1 MKAVKSLKET
11 VKGFLK
17 MTGHY
22 ADSAMYLAEHG
33 YNDEYMKMLSAECET
48 AGNPKEKA
56 EGQALTA
63 QGMLFLGKLRDALD
77 AFEQTDISRLPKTIG
92 HVFVNNYI
100 LCLFLL
106 GKPERIRTLYEEQN
120 RLVLGE
126 NSLVM
131 RRTVGIKEYIEKRY
145 ENAVTVFIKLLSEP
159 DPRYTLMADICIVK
173 TMLKLDM
180 KERAAE
186 IAELGFGRYT
196 GMGDI
201 TAEVN
206 RLRLMINAVP
216 RTSGNGGKNN
226 KKKKRK

>member
-1 MKAVKSLKET
+1 MRAMKSLKET

-17 MTGHY
+17 MSGHY
-22 ADSAMYLAEHG
+22 ADSAVYLAEHG
-33 YNDEYMKMLSAECET
+33 YNDEYLKMLAAECES
-48 AGNPKEKA
+48 AGSQKEKE
-56 EGQALTA
+56 EGKALTA
-63 QGMLFLGKLRDALD
+63 QALLFMGRLRDALA
-77 AFEQTDISRLPKTIG
+77 AFEQTDITKLTKPVA
-92 HVFVNNYI
+92 HVFANNYI

-106 GKPERIRTLYEEQN
+106 EKPQRIREVYEEQN
-120 RLVLGE
+120 KHILSG

-131 RRTVGIKEYIEKRY
+131 RRTIGIKEYIAKRY

-159 DPRYTLMADICIVK
+159 DPRCTLMADICIVR

-186 IAELGFGRYT
+186 IAELGFGRYI

-216 RTSGNGGKNN
+216 RKGGSGG

>member
-1 MKAVKSLKET
+1 MKAFRGLKES

-33 YNDEYMKMLSAECET
+33 YNDEYLKKLAAECES
-48 AGNPKEKA
+48 ADKPKVKA

-63 QGMLFLGKLRDALD
+63 QALLFSGKFRKALE
-77 AFEQTDISRLPKTIG
+77 AFEQTDVSKLSKEIAP
-92 HVFVNNYI
+92 VFANNYI

-106 GKPERIRTLYEEQN
+106 EKPQRLREVYEEHN
-120 RLVLGE
+120 RILLAD

-131 RRTVGIKEYIEKRY
+131 RRTIGIKEYIEKRY

-159 DPRYTLMADICIVK
+159 DPRCTLMADICIVRA
-173 TMLKLDM
+173 MLKLGM
-180 KERAAE
+180 KERASE
-186 IAELGFGRYT
+186 IAELGFGRYS
-196 GMGDI
+196 GKGDI

-206 RLRLMINAVP
+206 RLKLLINAAP
-216 RTSGNGGKNN
+216 RKRSGG
-226 KKKKRK
+226 KKKR

>member
-1 MKAVKSLKET
+1 
-11 VKGFLK
+11 
-17 MTGHY
+17 
-22 ADSAMYLAEHG
+22 
-33 YNDEYMKMLSAECET
+33 MLSAECET

-63 QGMLFLGKLRDALD
+63 QGLLFRGKLRDALK
-77 AFEQTDISRLPKTIG
+77 AFEETDIERLPKTIG

-120 RLVLGE
+120 KFVLGD

-131 RRTVGIKEYIEKRY
+131 RRTIGIKEYIEKRY

-159 DPRYTLMADICIVK
+159 DPRCTLMADICIVK
-173 TMLKLDM
+173 AMLKLDM

-186 IAELGFGRYT
+186 IAELGFGRYV

-206 RLRLMINAVP
+206 RLRLMINAAP

>member
-1 MKAVKSLKET
+1 MKAVKSLKDSI
-11 VKGFLK
+11 KGFLK

-63 QGMLFLGKLRDALD
+63 QGLLFRGKLRDALK
-77 AFEQTDISRLPKTIG
+77 AFEETDISRLPKAVG
-92 HVFVNNYI
+92 HVFANNYI

-106 GKPERIRTLYEEQN
+106 EKPERIRTLYEEQN
-120 RLVLGE
+120 KLVLGE
-126 NSLVM
+126 GSLVM
-131 RRTVGIKEYIEKRY
+131 RRTVGIKEFIEKRY

-159 DPRYTLMADICIVK
+159 DPRCTLMADICIVK
-173 TMLKLDM
+173 AMLKLDM

-186 IAELGFGRYT
+186 IAELGFGRYS

-201 TAEVN
+201 TALVN

-216 RTSGNGGKNN
+216 RTNGGKNN

>member
-1 MKAVKSLKET
+1 MKAVKSLKDT

-33 YNDEYMKMLSAECET
+33 YNDQYMKMLSAECET
-48 AGNPKEKA
+48 AANPKEKA

-63 QGMLFLGKLRDALD
+63 QGLLFRGKLRDALR
-77 AFEQTDISRLPKTIG
+77 AFEETDISKLNKNVG

-100 LCLFLL
+100 FCLFLL
-106 GKPERIRTLYEEQN
+106 GKPERIRAIYEEQN
-120 RLVLGE
+120 KLVLGE
-126 NSLVM
+126 GSLVM
-131 RRTVGIKEYIEKRY
+131 RRTVGIKEFIEKRY

-159 DPRYTLMADICIVK
+159 DPRCTLMADICIVK
-173 TMLKLDM
+173 AMLKLDM

-186 IAELGFGRYT
+186 IAELGFGRYS

-216 RTSGNGGKNN
+216 RTNGGGKNS

>member
-1 MKAVKSLKET
+1 MRAVKSLKET

-33 YNDEYMKMLSAECET
+33 YNDEYMIMLSAECET
-48 AGNPKEKA
+48 ADSPKDKA
-56 EGQALTA
+56 EGQALSA
-63 QGMLFLGKLRDALD
+63 QALLFRGKLRDSLE
-77 AFEQTDISRLPKTIG
+77 AFEETDISRLPKVIG

-106 GKPERIRTLYEEQN
+106 GKPERIRNLYEEQN
-120 RLVLGE
+120 NLILAE
-126 NSLVM
+126 SSLVM
-131 RRTVGIKEYIEKRY
+131 HRTIGIKEYIEKRY

-159 DPRYTLMADICIVK
+159 DPRCTLMADICIVK
-173 TMLKLDM
+173 SMLKLDM

-186 IAELGFGRYT
+186 IAELGFGRYSA
-196 GMGDI
+196 MGDI

-206 RLRLMINAVP
+206 RLRLMINAAP
-216 RTSGNGGKNN
+216 RTNGGKKNS

>member
-1 MKAVKSLKET
+1 MRAMKSLRES

-22 ADSAMYLAEHG
+22 ADSAAYLAEHG
-33 YNDEYMKMLSAECET
+33 YNDEYMKMLASECES
-48 AGNPKEKA
+48 AGSPKEKA

-63 QGMLFLGKLRDALD
+63 QGLLFKGNFRAALE
-77 AFEQTDISRLPKTIG
+77 AFEQTDTDKLPKLTA
-92 HVFVNNYI
+92 HVFANNYI

-106 GKPERIRTLYEEQN
+106 DKPQRIREVYEEHN
-120 RLVLGE
+120 KHILSE

-131 RRTVGIKEYIEKRY
+131 RRTIGIREYIGKRY

-159 DPRYTLMADICIVK
+159 DPRCTLMADICIVK
-173 TMLKLDM
+173 AMLKLDM
-180 KERAAE
+180 KDRAAE
-186 IAELGFGRYT
+186 IAELGFGRYV

-201 TAEVN
+201 TAEAD
-206 RLRLMINAVP
+206 RLRFMIRAVP
-216 RTSGNGGKNN
+216 RKSGSGS

>member
-1 MKAVKSLKET
+1 MKAFRGLKES

-33 YNDEYMKMLSAECET
+33 YNEEYLKMLAAECES
-48 AGNPKEKA
+48 ADKPKVKA

-63 QGMLFLGKLRDALD
+63 QALLFSGKLRKALE
-77 AFEQTDISRLPKTIG
+77 AFEQTDVSKLSKEIAP
-92 HVFVNNYI
+92 VFANNYI

-106 GKPERIRTLYEEQN
+106 EKPQRLREVYEEHN
-120 RLVLGE
+120 RILLAD

-131 RRTVGIKEYIEKRY
+131 RRTIGIKEYIEKRY

-159 DPRYTLMADICIVK
+159 DPRCTLMADICIVRA
-173 TMLKLDM
+173 MLKLGM
-180 KERAAE
+180 KDRASE
-186 IAELGFGRYT
+186 IAELGFGRYS
-196 GMGDI
+196 GKGDI

-206 RLRLMINAVP
+206 RLKLLINAAP
-216 RTSGNGGKNN
+216 RKRSGG
-226 KKKKRK
+226 KKKR

>member
-1 MKAVKSLKET
+1 MKAVKSLKDT

-33 YNDEYMKMLSAECET
+33 YNDEYIKMLSAECET
-48 AGNPKEKA
+48 AENPKVRA

-63 QGMLFLGKLRDALD
+63 QALLFRGKLRDALK
-77 AFEQTDISRLPKTIG
+77 AFEETEIKKLPKTIG
-92 HVFVNNYI
+92 HVFANNYI

-106 GKPERIRTLYEEQN
+106 GKPERIRTVYEEQN
-120 RLVLGE
+120 KLVLGE

-131 RRTVGIKEYIEKRY
+131 RRTIGIKEYIEKRY

-159 DPRYTLMADICIVK
+159 DPRCTLMADICIVK
-173 TMLKLDM
+173 SMLKLDM
-180 KERAAE
+180 KERASE
-186 IAELGFGRYT
+186 IAELGFGRYV

-206 RLRLMINAVP
+206 RLRLMINAAP
-216 RTSGNGGKNN
+216 RTNGNGGKNN

>member
-1 MKAVKSLKET
+1 MRAKKSLAET

-33 YNDEYMKMLSAECET
+33 YNEEYMKMLSAECDS
-48 AGNPKEKA
+48 AGNGREKA

-63 QGMLFLGKLRDALD
+63 QALLFRGKLRAALE
-77 AFEQTDISRLPKTIG
+77 AFEQTDIGKLPGSIG
-92 HVFVNNYI
+92 PVFVNNYI

-106 GKPERIRTLYEEQN
+106 DKPSRIRELYEEQN
-120 RLVLGE
+120 KLVLGE
-126 NSLVM
+126 RSLLM
-131 RRTVGIKEYIEKRY
+131 RRTVGIKEYTEKRY
-145 ENAVTVFIKLLSEP
+145 ENAVTVFVKLLSEP
-159 DPRYTLMADICIVK
+159 DPRCTLMADICIVRA
-173 TMLKLDM
+173 MLKLDM
-180 KERAAE
+180 KDRAAE

-206 RLRLMINAVP
+206 RLRLMIISAP
-216 RTSGNGGKNN
+216 RKSGSAN

>member
-1 MKAVKSLKET
+1 MKLTEK

-33 YNDEYMKMLSAECET
+33 YNDEYMRQLGEELST
-48 AGNPKEKA
+48 AKNPRDKA

-63 QGMLFLGKLRDALD
+63 QAYLFKGQLRKALEEFEKTDIGKLPSHLN
-77 AFEQTDISRLPKTIG
+77 S
-92 HVFVNNYI
+92 VFVNNYI

-106 GKPERIRTLYEEQN
+106 DKPSRVKAVYEEYN
-120 RLVLGE
+120 PIALAE
-126 NSLVM
+126 STNVM
-131 RRTVGIKEYIEKRY
+131 RRTVGIKEYVDKRY

-159 DPRYTLMADICIVK
+159 DPRVTLMADICLVRA
-173 TMLKLDM
+173 MLALDM
-180 KERAAE
+180 NERARE
-186 IAELGFGRYT
+186 IAEMGFGRYI

-206 RLRLMINAVP
+206 RLKLRMN
-216 RTSGNGGKNN
+216 GKNTVHT
-226 KKKKRK
+226 KKKRKK

>member
-1 MKAVKSLKET
+1 MKAMKSLKES

-22 ADSAMYLAEHG
+22 ADSAAYLAEHG
-33 YNDEYMKMLSAECET
+33 YNDEYMKMLAAECES
-48 AGNPKEKA
+48 AGSAKEKA

-63 QGMLFLGKLRDALD
+63 QALLFRGKLRDAIA
-77 AFEQTDISRLPKTIG
+77 AFEQTEIEKLPKLVA
-92 HVFVNNYI
+92 HVFANNYI

-106 GKPERIRTLYEEQN
+106 DKPQRIKEFYEEQN
-120 RLVLGE
+120 KHILSE
-126 NSLVM
+126 KSLVM
-131 RRTVGIKEYIEKRY
+131 RRTIGIREYISKRY

-159 DPRYTLMADICIVK
+159 DPRCTLMADICIVRA
-173 TMLKLDM
+173 MLKLDM
-180 KERAAE
+180 KERAGE

-206 RLRLMINAVP
+206 RLRLMINTAP
-216 RTSGNGGKNN
+216 RKCGSG